1 MSMRAGPRIRQATFP
16 PIGTGNRGFILIESL
31 TALAVL
37 GVGLLPLAALAPVA
51 LGALRGYE
59 ALGHATRAAAELA
72 ELGDPALALSPLQA
86 RGIAPDHLRL
96 CQSLASAG
104 DEPVLAGCSPGSRL
118 AVVGPLSLASSRR
131 AGSAPDAATLRVVVL
146 WLRP

>member
-1 MSMRAGPRIRQATFP
+1 MPMRAGPRIRQTAFP
-16 PIGTGNRGFILIESL
+16 AIGKGDCGFILIESL

-51 LGALRGYE
+51 LGALRGHE
-59 ALGHATRAAAELA
+59 ALGQATRAAAELA
-72 ELGDPALALSPLQA
+72 ELGDPGLALSPLQA
-86 RGIAPDHLRL
+86 RGIGPNHLRL

-118 AVVGPLSLASSRR
+118 AVVGPLSLASSRPTGG
-131 AGSAPDAATLRVVVL
+131 AQDAAALRVVAL
-146 WLRP
+146 WIRP